1 MSTKDN
7 RLSFRIDK
15 KTSQVVDKMVDDEDR
30 VRDRSDFGTQSILHY
45 IDIIDR
51 KPFPLLVLINALD
64 KLGEKANLS
73 NDKDFKE
80 LKSLGERLRKA
91 LNFDG
96 NPKE

>member
-51 KPFPLLVLINALD
+51 KPFPLLVLINAMD

-80 LKSLGERLRKA
+80 LKTLGEKLQKA
-91 LNFDG
+91 LSFDG
-96 NPKE
+96 NPRE